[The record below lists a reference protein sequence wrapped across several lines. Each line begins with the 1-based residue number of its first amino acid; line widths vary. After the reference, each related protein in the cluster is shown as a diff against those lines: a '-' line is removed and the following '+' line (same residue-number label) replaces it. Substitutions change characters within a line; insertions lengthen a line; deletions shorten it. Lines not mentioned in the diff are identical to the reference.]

1 MESPKKPTLITAERK
16 AGDVDVGPGEGDLED
31 DTAPKVESE
40 FLCAQASKVICNGPY
55 MALVLAISIMF
66 WITTGAMYW
75 FSDYLITHLKMP
87 EE

>member
-1 MESPKKPTLITAERK
+1 M
-16 AGDVDVGPGEGDLED
+16 ED
-31 DTAPKVESE
+31 DPAKGESVNVCSE
-40 FLCAQASKVICNGPY
+40 AGKVICNGPY